1 MRCWRRSAIF
11 VDLMRRMLSRE
22 GRIFDMTTT
31 TELQDKSHSAVF
43 FIFLAAAALSLTAS
57 FSLLAAAVLVH

>member
-1 MRCWRRSAIF
+1 
-11 VDLMRRMLSRE
+11 MLSRE